1 MKVIKLYP
9 TLVPTDHIKIWEI
22 HARDKKELIFSGRV
36 DEMKLEQFIKIK
48 DRQVFEIGV
57 SYDTVEEP
65 RTMTNSI
72 INPRLE
78 IYIMEEI

>member
-1 MKVIKLYP
+1 MRVIKLYP
-9 TLVPTDHIKIWEI
+9 TLVPTDSIVIWEI
-22 HARDKKELIFSGRV
+22 HTYDEKELIFKGRV
-36 DEMKLEQFIKIK
+36 DEMQLEQFIKIK
-48 DRQVFEIGV
+48 DRGILEIGV
-57 SYDTVEEP
+57 GYDTVENP

>member
-9 TLVPTDHIKIWEI
+9 TLVPTDSIVIWET
-22 HARDKKELIFSGRV
+22 HTYGEKELIFKGRV
-36 DEMKLEQFIKIK
+36 DEMQLEQFIKIK

-65 RTMTNSI
+65 RAMTNSI